1 MVLLLSLLLHC
12 YIVIIGIIHPG
23 SPCIHI
29 QALDLCNCIIIIILL
44 QFTSVTNIMNRMWHM
59 KRPMAHYL
67 DAAPKR
73 SKIVV
78 QLCDLPAHIHEIIL
92 DKLDGTD
99 LFNAITCSKS
109 VSFVSKSG
117 LYASKR
123 LDQKYGSE
131 LSFPVAA
138 MRTDPSTS
146 VAPGSVV
153 HELARR
159 YKSNVMAVHP
169 KTGTV

>member
-1 MVLLLSLLLHC
+1 M
-12 YIVIIGIIHPG
+12 
-23 SPCIHI
+23 
-29 QALDLCNCIIIIILL
+29 
-44 QFTSVTNIMNRMWHM
+44 M
-59 KRPMAHYL
+59 KRP
-67 DAAPKR
+67 DPAPKR

-78 QLCDLPAHIHEIIL
+78 QLCDLPTHVHEIIL

-99 LFNAITCSKS
+99 LFNAMTCNKS
-109 VSFVSKSG
+109 VSSVAKSG

-138 MRTDPSTS
+138 LRMDRDTP

-153 HELARR
+153 HELAHR

-169 KTGTV
+169 KTGTNCNIVVLWLLFYCLYYRLGMSL

>member
-1 MVLLLSLLLHC
+1 MPHQS
-12 YIVIIGIIHPG
+12 
-23 SPCIHI
+23 
-29 QALDLCNCIIIIILL
+29 
-44 QFTSVTNIMNRMWHM
+44 
-59 KRPMAHYL
+59 
-67 DAAPKR
+67 APR
-73 SKIVV
+73 LWFSCATYP
-78 QLCDLPAHIHEIIL
+78 LIL